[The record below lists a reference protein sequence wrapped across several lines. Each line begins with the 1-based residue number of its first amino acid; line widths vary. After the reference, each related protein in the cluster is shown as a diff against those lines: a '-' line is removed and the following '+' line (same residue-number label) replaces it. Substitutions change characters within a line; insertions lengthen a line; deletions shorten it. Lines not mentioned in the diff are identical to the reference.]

1 GTLIVPGVLAFFG
14 GPIFGWAKP
23 VPVNRH
29 RLNNPRYG
37 MMAVAAAGPA
47 SNLIMAGAGAV
58 GIGLLARGL
67 TAPPEGMLAFAL
79 MALRYFLM
87 ITIFLALCNL
97 LPIPPFDGSHIV
109 EGLLPRTMAE
119 QYARLQQVGMFL
131 LIALIAVTWAFPG
144 SGIIENVV
152 LPPVEWLQ
160 EKYLALAFKIAG
172 G

>member
-1 GTLIVPGVLAFFG
+1 GILGIQFV
-14 GPIFGWAKP
+14 
-23 VPVNRH
+23 
-29 RLNNPRYG
+29 
-37 MMAVAAAGPA
+37 VA
-47 SNLIMAGAGAV
+47 
-58 GIGLLARGL
+58 
-67 TAPPEGMLAFAL
+67 PEGILGLAT
-79 MALRYFLM
+79 MALQYFLM
-87 ITIFLALCNL
+87 INIFLALFNL